1 MLRIYQTPRRV
12 TMTTQTYTVDSAK
25 EASKL
30 AASNA
35 NLDIKS
41 GACLISVEVQGACG
55 ESIISD
61 SKSLIDGQVLD
72 SELLSGT
79 KLRWF
84 PKEKLRFVSKCSAQA
99 RRALNQRGISFA
111 KGATLV
117 PISQLDDLITELNEI
132 DTEFKAEVHNLRSEY
147 ENTIEDH
154 ILNNKPVEAYIRK
167 CSDEASKFAGRFTFK
182 VHPPMA
188 IQPLFDGDEDVMA
201 VEASQTL
208 FDEISNEA
216 AEIYQKSFLM
226 AEKATSK
233 KLKPVFALRDKL
245 VNLSFL
251 DSTVARVAE
260 RFSEVLNELPLTYP
274 LMGGDYHKVC
284 HFLTLVSDR
293 AKVIAYGKG
302 GDELSEVEVEEVEE
316 VPVEDN
322 ALIAE
327 SSINTEDNPFSDNPF
342 GEAVEQSSSDP
353 FNSEFIVQQE
363 NVAIDSFAFDGW

>member
-1 MLRIYQTPRRV
+1 
-12 TMTTQTYTVDSAK
+12 MTTQKYTVDSAK

-72 SELLSGT
+72 SQLLSGT

-117 PISQLDDLITELNEI
+117 PITQLDDLITELEAI
-132 DTEFKAEVHNLRSEY
+132 DTEFKAEVEQLKNLYDS
-147 ENTIEDH
+147 TIEEH
-154 ILNNKPVEAYIRK
+154 VLNNQPVEAYIRK
-167 CSDEASKFAGRFTFK
+167 CAEEASKFASRFTFK

-188 IQPLFDGDEDVMA
+188 IQPLFDGDEDVMTE
-201 VEASQTL
+201 EASQTL
-208 FDEISNEA
+208 FEEVSNEA
-216 AEIYQKSFLM
+216 AEIYQKSFLRS
-226 AEKATSK
+226 EKATSK

-245 VNLSFL
+245 INLSFL
-251 DSTVARVAE
+251 DSSVARVAE
-260 RFSEVLNELPLTYP
+260 RFSEVLDELPKTYP

-284 HFLTLVSDR
+284 HFLTLVSDQ
-293 AKVIAYGKG
+293 AKMTAYGNG
-302 GDELSEVEVEEVEE
+302 GDELSEPEEVEFEEE
-316 VPVEDN
+316 VPFDDGVSTETP
-322 ALIAE
+322 
-327 SSINTEDNPFSDNPF
+327 SINTEVDPFSQNPF
-342 GEAVEQSSSDP
+342 GEAVKQSIDDP
-353 FNSEFIVQQE
+353 FNTEHTVQQE
-363 NVAIDSFAFDGW
+363 SVAIDSFAFDGW

>member
-1 MLRIYQTPRRV
+1 
-12 TMTTQTYTVDSAK
+12 MTTQKYTVDSAK

-233 KLKPVFALRDKL
+233 KLKPVFALRDK
-245 VNLSFL
+245 
-251 DSTVARVAE
+251 
-260 RFSEVLNELPLTYP
+260 
-274 LMGGDYHKVC
+274 
-284 HFLTLVSDR
+284 
-293 AKVIAYGKG
+293 G

>member
-1 MLRIYQTPRRV
+1 
-12 TMTTQTYTVDSAK
+12 
-25 EASKL
+25 
-30 AASNA
+30 
-35 NLDIKS
+35 
-41 GACLISVEVQGACG
+41 
-55 ESIISD
+55 
-61 SKSLIDGQVLD
+61 
-72 SELLSGT
+72 
-79 KLRWF
+79 
-84 PKEKLRFVSKCSAQA
+84 
-99 RRALNQRGISFA
+99 
-111 KGATLV
+111 
-117 PISQLDDLITELNEI
+117 
-132 DTEFKAEVHNLRSEY
+132 
-147 ENTIEDH
+147 
-154 ILNNKPVEAYIRK
+154 
-167 CSDEASKFAGRFTFK
+167 
-182 VHPPMA
+182 
-188 IQPLFDGDEDVMA
+188 
-201 VEASQTL
+201 
-208 FDEISNEA
+208 
-216 AEIYQKSFLM
+216 M

>member
-1 MLRIYQTPRRV
+1 
-12 TMTTQTYTVDSAK
+12 MTTQKYTVDSAK

-30 AASNA
+30 AASNT

-117 PISQLDDLITELNEI
+117 PISQLDDLITELHDI
-132 DTEFKAEVHNLRSEY
+132 DTEFKAEVEELKNFY
-147 ENTIEDH
+147 DNTIEEH
-154 ILNNKPVEAYIRK
+154 VLNNQPVELYIRK
-167 CSDEASKFAGRFTFK
+167 CAEEASKFASRFTFK

-188 IQPLFDGDEDVMA
+188 IQPLFDGDEDVMTE
-201 VEASQTL
+201 EASQTL
-208 FDEISNEA
+208 FEEISSEA
-216 AEIYQKSFLM
+216 AEIYQKSFLR

-245 VNLSFL
+245 INLSFL
-251 DSTVARVAE
+251 DPTVARVAE

-274 LMGGDYHKVC
+274 LIGGDYHKVC
-284 HFLTLVSDR
+284 HFLTLVSDQ
-293 AKVIAYGKG
+293 ANVLAYGKG
-302 GDELSEVEVEEVEE
+302 GDELSDVEEAEYEE
-316 VPVEDN
+316 EMSLGSD
-322 ALIAE
+322 LSIAE
-327 SSINTEDNPFSDNPF
+327 PSVNTEADPFSDNPF
-342 GEAVEQSSSDP
+342 GEAVEQSSYDP
-353 FNSEFIVQQE
+353 FNSEQSVQQE
-363 NVAIDSFAFDGW
+363 SVAIDSFAFDGW